1 MTARHLFAR
10 QPQGSITVSQPFH
23 PNAIRQNI
31 RATTQPN
38 NSRETGMTAL
48 YALCRRCGATDR
60 YSDGHCRQCANRRA
74 IAAYDR
80 RKPGRKPRPIGKRS
94 RKHQQ
99 HSPSS
104 N

>member
-48 YALCRRCGATDR
+48 YALGCLAVVVATLIVI
-60 YSDGHCRQCANRRA
+60 CV
-74 IAAYDR
+74 
-80 RKPGRKPRPIGKRS
+80 
-94 RKHQQ
+94 
-99 HSPSS
+99 
-104 N
+104 